1 MAFDTLFRDF
11 ILQQVIL
18 WEEVL
23 NALESDRFFSWFVV
37 TVSKSLYLWLLI
49 QEMGTMVPAYKAF
62 VRIKSDATW
71 ENMAQM
77 GRSIIATF
85 LSHSGALGKFF

>member
-1 MAFDTLFRDF
+1 MAFHTLFRDF
-11 ILQQVIL
+11 ILQQVTL

-37 TVSKSLYLWLLI
+37 TVSNSLYLWLLI
-49 QEMGTMVPAYKAF
+49 QEIGTMVPAYKAF

-77 GRSIIATF
+77 GCSITAF
-85 LSHSGALGKFF
+85 FSHSGGPGIFF